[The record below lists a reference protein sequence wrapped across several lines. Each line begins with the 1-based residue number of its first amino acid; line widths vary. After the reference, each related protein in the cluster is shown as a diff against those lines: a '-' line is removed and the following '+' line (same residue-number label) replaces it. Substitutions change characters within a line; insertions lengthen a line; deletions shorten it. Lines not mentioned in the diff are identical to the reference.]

1 MQKRNTHF
9 DPNNS
14 YKNKPVKIS
23 FYITWN
29 QKSSKL
35 NDEQIIFIVITLIL
49 QIVTLIDL
57 YYLYFEYF
65 YI

>member
-35 NDEQIIFIVITLIL
+35 NDE
-49 QIVTLIDL
+49 
-57 YYLYFEYF
+57 
-65 YI
+65 